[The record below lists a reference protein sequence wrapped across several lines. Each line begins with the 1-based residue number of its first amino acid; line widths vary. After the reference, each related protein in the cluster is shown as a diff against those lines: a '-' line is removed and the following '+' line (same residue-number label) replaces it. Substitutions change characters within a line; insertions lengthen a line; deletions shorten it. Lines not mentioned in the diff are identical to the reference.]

1 MTKKE
6 TLKLFEERKVRTVWD
21 DEKEK
26 WYFSIVDVVSV
37 LTDSVDAT
45 AYWRKLKQRLK
56 EEGNETVTNCHGLKM
71 KATDGKMRLTDV
83 ADTEQLL
90 RIIQSIPSPKAEPFK
105 QWMAHVASERLDQM
119 QDPELSIE
127 QAMMDYKRLG
137 YSDNWINQRLK
148 SIEIRKDLTDQWEL
162 HNVEEG
168 VQYATLTDIIYQQWT
183 GKSAK
188 EYKQFKGLKK
198 ENLRD
203 NMTNEELV
211 LNMLAELSTTSI
223 TKAKN
228 PQTLGENMQCAA
240 DGGDVARVAREQ
252 LEQKTGRE
260 VVTPL
265 SAKRFFEGQ
274 KPEDL
279 LENKENDE

>member
-148 SIEIRKDLTDQWEL
+148 SIEIRKDLTDQWIL

-168 VQYATLTDIIYQQWT
+168 VSLV
-183 GKSAK
+183 GKK
-188 EYKQFKGLKK
+188 VF
-198 ENLRD
+198 
-203 NMTNEELV
+203 
-211 LNMLAELSTTSI
+211 
-223 TKAKN
+223 
-228 PQTLGENMQCAA
+228 
-240 DGGDVARVAREQ
+240 
-252 LEQKTGRE
+252 
-260 VVTPL
+260 
-265 SAKRFFEGQ
+265 
-274 KPEDL
+274 
-279 LENKENDE
+279 

>member
-148 SIEIRKDLTDQWEL
+148 SIEIRKDLTDQWKL

-228 PQTLGENMQCAA
+228 PQTLGGNMQCAA

>member
-148 SIEIRKDLTDQWEL
+148 SIEIRKDLTDQWKL

-265 SAKRFFEGQ
+265 SANRFFEGQ

>member
-148 SIEIRKDLTDQWEL
+148 SIEIRKDLTDQWKL

-168 VQYATLTDIIYQQWT
+168 VSLVGKNLWMIYCKAPFDPEAVATTNNYYQ
-183 GKSAK
+183 GID
-188 EYKQFKGLKK
+188 YF
-198 ENLRD
+198 
-203 NMTNEELV
+203 M
-211 LNMLAELSTTSI
+211 MPSTRNI
-223 TKAKN
+223 GFNIKIN
-228 PQTLGENMQCAA
+228 
-240 DGGDVARVAREQ
+240 
-252 LEQKTGRE
+252 
-260 VVTPL
+260 
-265 SAKRFFEGQ
+265 F
-274 KPEDL
+274 
-279 LENKENDE
+279 

>member
-83 ADTEQLL
+83 ADSEQLL

-148 SIEIRKDLTDQWEL
+148 SIEIRKDLTDQWKL

-168 VQYATLTDIIYQQWT
+168 VQYATLTDIIYQQWA

-240 DGGDVARVAREQ
+240 DGGDVARVARKQ
-252 LEQKTGRE
+252 VEQKTGRE